1 MNPVR
6 VLFAALLALAGLG
19 IGWAGYSWLAVAPS
33 GKAFGAPFELT
44 DQNGQSITEK
54 ALQGHPT
61 VLFFGFTHCTEV
73 CPTTLFEM
81 DGWFKKLG
89 SEGDKIKAYF
99 VSVDPERDSA
109 ELLKTY
115 ISNVTNRVTGITGD
129 PVKVAAMVKS
139 FGVYARKV
147 QSDDGGYDMDHTA
160 SVFLLNSAGDFHG
173 TIVYGENPDT
183 ALEKMRRLA
192 KL

>member
-6 VLFAALLALAGLG
+6 LFFVSLLALFALA
-19 IGWAGYSWLAVAPS
+19 IGWAGYSWLAVAPG

-44 DQNGQSITEK
+44 DQNGQTITEK

-61 VLFFGFTHCTEV
+61 AMFFGFTHCPEI
-73 CPTTLFEM
+73 CPTTLFEL
-81 DGWFKKLG
+81 DGWLKKLG
-89 SEGDKIKAYF
+89 PEGENIKAYF
-99 VSVDPERDSA
+99 VTVDPERDSA
-109 ELLKTY
+109 IVLKTY
-115 ISNVTNRVTGITGD
+115 VSNVSSRIVGVTGSPD
-129 PVKVAAMVKS
+129 KVAAMVKS

-147 QSDDGGYDMDHTA
+147 PTDDGSYTMDHTA

-173 TIVYGENPDT
+173 TIAWGENPDN
-183 ALEKMRRLA
+183 ALEKLRRLA

>member
-6 VLFAALLALAGLG
+6 LFFISLFALLGLAL
-19 IGWAGYSWLAVAPS
+19 GWASYSWLTATPG

-44 DQNGQSITEK
+44 GQDGQTITEK

-61 VLFFGFTHCTEV
+61 ALFFGFTHCPEI
-73 CPTTLFEM
+73 CPTTLFEL
-81 DGWFKKLG
+81 DGWLKKLG
-89 SEGDKIKAYF
+89 PEGENIKAYF
-99 VSVDPERDSA
+99 VTVDPERDSA
-109 ELLKTY
+109 TVLKTY
-115 ISNVTNRVTGITGD
+115 VSNVSSRIVGVTGSPD
-129 PVKVAAMVKS
+129 KVAAMVKS

-147 QSDDGGYDMDHTA
+147 PTDDGSYTMDHTA

-173 TIVYGENPDT
+173 TIAWGENPDN
-183 ALEKMRRLA
+183 ALEKLRRLA

>member
-1 MNPVR
+1 VNPVR
-6 VLFAALLALAGLG
+6 SFFLTLLALVAAGV
-19 IGWAGYSWLAVAPS
+19 GWAGYSWLAVAPS
-33 GKAFGAPFELT
+33 GQAFGAPFSLI
-44 DQNGQSITEK
+44 DQNGQPITE
-54 ALQGHPT
+54 AAFRGHPT
-61 VLFFGFTHCTEV
+61 VLFFGFTHCAEV

-89 SEGDKIKAYF
+89 PEGEKIKAYF

-115 ISNVTNRVTGITGD
+115 ISNVTSRVTGITGD

-147 QSDDGGYDMDHTA
+147 PSDDGGYEMDHTA

-173 TIVYGENPDT
+173 TIAYGENPDS

>member
-6 VLFAALLALAGLG
+6 VFFTALLALVGLA
-19 IGWAGYSWLAVAPS
+19 IGWAGYSWMAVAPA

-44 DQNGQSITEK
+44 DQNGQIITEK
-54 ALQGHPT
+54 AFQGHPT
-61 VLFFGFTHCTEV
+61 AVFFGFTHCPEV

-81 DGWFKKLG
+81 NGWFAKMGKDG
-89 SEGDKIKAYF
+89 ENIKAYF
-99 VSVDPERDSA
+99 VSVDPERDTP
-109 ELLKTY
+109 EILKAY
-115 ISNVTNRVTGITGD
+115 VSNVTSRVTGITGD

-139 FGVYARKV
+139 FGVFAKKV
-147 QSDDGGYDMDHTA
+147 PTEDGSYTMDHTA

-173 TIVYGENPDT
+173 TIAWGENPDN
-183 ALEKMRRLA
+183 ALEKMKRLS